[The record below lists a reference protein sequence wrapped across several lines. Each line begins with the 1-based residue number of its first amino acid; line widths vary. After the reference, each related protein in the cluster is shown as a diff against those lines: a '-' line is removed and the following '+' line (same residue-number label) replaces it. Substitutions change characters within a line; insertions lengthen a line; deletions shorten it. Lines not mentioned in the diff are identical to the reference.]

1 MSQVSVDHMDFSV
14 MFPQYINHHPHYLIS
29 LSNTSANMV
38 YDNTK
43 LTPKNDQQTQQQEER
58 TYPITTVNSNNNNT
72 NNNNNININNNI
84 TTTSTSNCILTP
96 KPRKLVC
103 LSNESSFGTFNFS
116 ELFNNIITVNNN
128 NNNNNNNLSQLN
140 CNNEKIEDIY
150 SRAPFINDSAST
162 SNNCDID
169 DLCDEAET
177 EIRGI
182 FFNQF
187 IKCQTRDQNEED
199 ISSTSPFSDSCF
211 YAIQRKLSAA
221 PTCKSP
227 YFFSAPPRVKNPL
240 PQNFCND
247 S

>member
-1 MSQVSVDHMDFSV
+1 
-14 MFPQYINHHPHYLIS
+14 MFPQYINHHPHYLISS

-43 LTPKNDQQTQQQEER
+43 LIPKNDQQTQQEEK
-58 TYPITTVNSNNNNT
+58 TYPITTPVNNNNTNNT
-72 NNNNNININNNI
+72 NNNNNNI
-84 TTTSTSNCILTP
+84 TTSTSNCILTP

-116 ELFNNIITVNNN
+116 ELFNNLITVNNN
-128 NNNNNNNLSQLN
+128 NNNNNNNSSQLN
-140 CNNEKIEDIY
+140 CNNTEKIEDIY
-150 SRAPFINDSAST
+150 SRVPFINESAST
-162 SNNCDID
+162 SNNNS

-221 PTCKSP
+221 PTTCKSP